1 MDRARS
7 IADNQSPCYCPTAG
21 VCYDAFEREMP
32 RKVVGLGHGQSG
44 FDLFQFD
51 LSGRP
56 LITEKGEKPETGSL
70 A

>member
-1 MDRARS
+1 
-7 IADNQSPCYCPTAG
+7 
-21 VCYDAFEREMP
+21 MP
-32 RKVVGLGHGQSG
+32 RKAVGLGHGQSG